1 MRYEPLS
8 NTSEFFVFGGEEE
21 VTTELLFS
29 SVLIFLQN
37 QIKSNNQQTVTIQ
50 TDKTK
55 QNKPFSLE
63 KGRSSNS
70 KRKHVECFKTP
81 LTCVESAFQFHYN

>member
-8 NTSEFFVFGGEEE
+8 NTSEFFVFAGEEE

-37 QIKSNNQQTVTIQ
+37 QIK
-50 TDKTK
+50 
-55 QNKPFSLE
+55 
-63 KGRSSNS
+63 
-70 KRKHVECFKTP
+70 
-81 LTCVESAFQFHYN
+81 

>member
-37 QIKSNNQQTVTIQ
+37 QIKESA
-50 TDKTK
+50 DCDDSDR
-55 QNKPFSLE
+55 QNKAKQTIF
-63 KGRSSNS
+63 
-70 KRKHVECFKTP
+70 T
-81 LTCVESAFQFHYN
+81 